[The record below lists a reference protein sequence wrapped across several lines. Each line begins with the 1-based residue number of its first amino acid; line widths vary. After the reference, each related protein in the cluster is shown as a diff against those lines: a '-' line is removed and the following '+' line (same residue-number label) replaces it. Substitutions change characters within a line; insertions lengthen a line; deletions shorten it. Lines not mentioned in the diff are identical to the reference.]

1 MRDVQLDEAATPRL
15 VRGGGA
21 RRRAA
26 HLFRRHPLRWA
37 VMLAPLPMAV
47 ALGAGLPRMG
57 AEGAP
62 GLLIVFAVIGLAI
75 AGLLNL
81 FLRATG
87 LHRLV

>member
-1 MRDVQLDEAATPRL
+1 
-15 VRGGGA
+15 
-21 RRRAA
+21 
-26 HLFRRHPLRWA
+26 
-37 VMLAPLPMAV
+37 MLAPLPMAV